1 MGHVWKCGEKNV
13 GKKGVSNKGSIERIS
28 SVEKHLFVILI
39 KFLKKQ
45 WDWFKK
51 KKYIKFN
58 ESLKIKF
65 ISFHRDKIVFNVR
78 KKIYI

>member
-1 MGHVWKCGEKNV
+1 MKIEWMGHVWKYGEKNV

-45 WDWFKK
+45 
-51 KKYIKFN
+51 
-58 ESLKIKF
+58 
-65 ISFHRDKIVFNVR
+65 
-78 KKIYI
+78 

>member
-1 MGHVWKCGEKNV
+1 MDGSRVEMWRKNV

-45 WDWFKK
+45 WDWF
-51 KKYIKFN
+51 
-58 ESLKIKF
+58 
-65 ISFHRDKIVFNVR
+65 
-78 KKIYI
+78 